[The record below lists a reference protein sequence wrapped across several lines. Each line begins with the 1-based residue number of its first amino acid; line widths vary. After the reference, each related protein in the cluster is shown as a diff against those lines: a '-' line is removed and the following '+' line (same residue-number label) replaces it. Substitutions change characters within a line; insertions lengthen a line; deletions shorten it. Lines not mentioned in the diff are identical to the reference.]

1 MVGTNQ
7 VKEIQYQI
15 PIKEFGEVDNEFK
28 IKGVAINETTTSNG
42 HKFLAEELSSS
53 ASTLNGVPLLKDHN
67 NSVDSIIGR
76 VKLSYFDEVNKN
88 IRFEAIIMDSKVKEM
103 VKDGR
108 INSVSVGASVKDLEE
123 DDDGALIARGIMFH
137 ELSVVAVPADSNATF
152 NVALMEAYN
161 NISEKSEENN
171 IQLKGGLNENTMSE
185 EAEKPVETT
194 EEETK
199 TEEPKTEEPKAE
211 PEATEEAEVEAKIKK
226 LQLELKKKELAILES
241 KLKEADTDEEPEA
254 KEEAKEEEAEEE
266 DEEEEA
272 VEENFKVVKEGGFG
286 STSFTVVR
294 NKY

>member
-1 MVGTNQ
+1 MVGTNLI
-7 VKEIQYQI
+7 KEIQYQI

-67 NSVDSIIGR
+67 NSVDSIVGR

-88 IRFEAIIMDSKVKEM
+88 VRFEAIVMDSKVREM

-108 INSVSVGASVKDLEE
+108 LNSVSVGASVKDLEE

-137 ELSVVAVPADSNATF
+137 ELSVVAVPADAGATF

-161 NISEKSEENN
+161 NISEKDN

-185 EAEKPVETT
+185 EAEKPVAT

-199 TEEPKTEEPKAE
+199 TEAEEPKAEEPKAE

-266 DEEEEA
+266 DEE

>member
-1 MVGTNQ
+1 MVGTNLI
-7 VKEIQYQI
+7 KEIQYQI

-88 IRFEAIIMDSKVKEM
+88 IRFEAIIMDSKVKEI

-137 ELSVVAVPADSNATF
+137 ELSVVAVPADAGATF

-161 NISEKSEENN
+161 NISEKDN
-171 IQLKGGLNENTMSE
+171 IQLKGGLNENTMNE
-185 EAEKPVETT
+185 EAEKPVAT

-199 TEEPKTEEPKAE
+199 TEAEEPKAEEPKAE

-241 KLKEADTDEEPEA
+241 KLKEADTDEKPEA
-254 KEEAKEEEAEEE
+254 KEEAEEEAEE
-266 DEEEEA
+266 DEE